1 MIELNKRKVKKK
13 KGINQII
20 IMALWHLAN
29 RVEHI
34 YKHGN
39 MFINIII
46 NIHIYTEKFWTDN
59 IQHFNSELSL

>member
-1 MIELNKRKVKKK
+1 
-13 KGINQII
+13 
-20 IMALWHLAN
+20 MALWHLAN